1 MSNPENYDILDIME
15 DLLEDFREMINKETS
30 KDRKK
35 RNESVES
42 EQEETADQGY
52 INQVSHYR
60 EFRCLT
66 SQFTSGLVKMTA

>member
-30 KDRKK
+30 KDQKK

-52 INQVSHYR
+52 INQVSHYKELR
-60 EFRCLT
+60 WQTLQIYLIF
-66 SQFTSGLVKMTA
+66 Q